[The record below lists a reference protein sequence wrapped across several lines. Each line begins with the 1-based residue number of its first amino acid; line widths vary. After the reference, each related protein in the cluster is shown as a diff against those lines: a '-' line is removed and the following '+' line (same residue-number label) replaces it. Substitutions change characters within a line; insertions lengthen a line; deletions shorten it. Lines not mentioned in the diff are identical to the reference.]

1 MRRGEKVPPAQNLEG
16 ARAKGPAG
24 APADTLATLLQEHQ
38 DVLLRRRILVEAD
51 PDGEGARGAAAPA
64 GPTPDGAADAA
75 GLHPYFARAHALD
88 DLSAL
93 CLSGGGIRS
102 AAFALG
108 AIQSLARRQ
117 LLHRFDYLSTVSGGG
132 YIGSWLMS
140 WVQRRG
146 YEAVLAGLRSDRE
159 PDRTSPLAY
168 LWRYSNYLT
177 PHTGLFSADTL
188 TIVALY
194 VRNLLLNWLVIMPLI
209 LSAIALAKLAALTA
223 WGIDPA
229 HAGTLAMLAI
239 TLVGSA
245 LLDFL
250 LQRPGWENMRS
261 TRLAFWM
268 TNLLPMLLGS
278 FLASVAGIKYLAIVE
293 YVDPP
298 WPSIAVT
305 LSLAGALICALAW
318 LLAFYF
324 ARLSPR
330 AGEPGARVPAPSV
343 RTTVASASREDP
355 VIGYVAWAAVSYAL
369 SGIVF
374 GLVLT
379 GILWL
384 LHGPVEALAPLRPN
398 GPSDLR
404 GLLLVCFGPAIVVG
418 AIFFGELIYVGL
430 TSDAPWADA
439 EREWLARAGGHYA
452 FVAWIWAAG
461 FVVVLGGSAVVG
473 SFAFPN
479 AVGWFAG
486 SGGAAAILIALL
498 GKASSTAAF
507 VRDEIKTWKNLS
519 ARFVL
524 AIVTPVFIVCLL
536 ALLSAGFDWIVFGKA
551 GVVLPSEAA
560 SAASPLSLLAWFFGI
575 LVFGLAIS
583 RFVNIN
589 RFSLHSVYRNRLI
602 RTFLGASRRD
612 RAPNPFTGFD
622 ERDNIALQ
630 DLWPQKPAEPGKL
643 PPQLLVANIALNVLK
658 GKDLAFQERRAL
670 PLTATARAVG
680 SGNLPWI
687 DWTDTQRIGC
697 YRPSRDYARGRKG
710 AKGMTLGTAMTL
722 SGAAASPNMGYH
734 SSPTLSLLLTL
745 FNVRL
750 GGWLGNPGP
759 AGTSSFTLSGPKIAA
774 KPLVYEAL
782 GLANDYRKFVYL
794 SDGGHFENLG
804 LYEMIRRRCRSI
816 VVCDAGCDPKCT
828 FEDLGN
834 AIRRISLDFGVRIE
848 FEALDIKPRTAQPP
862 GMAYAAVADII
873 YPERPDLPGKL
884 LYLKPGFLGG
894 EPAAAR
900 SYGEIHPEFPHETT
914 VDQWF
919 GESQFEA
926 YRALGEYVMDRVVGE
941 DAVDAKD
948 GIGAFIATASRHL
961 ARQRGGAPAPP
972 PQPPRRPR
980 KAQPRRGADD
990 DSLRSH
996 RERGTP

>member
-630 DLWPQKPAEPGKL
+630 DSLAAEAG
-643 PPQLLVANIALNVLK
+643 
-658 GKDLAFQERRAL
+658 RARQ
-670 PLTATARAVG
+670 AA
-680 SGNLPWI
+680 
-687 DWTDTQRIGC
+687 
-697 YRPSRDYARGRKG
+697 
-710 AKGMTLGTAMTL
+710 
-722 SGAAASPNMGYH
+722 AAASRREHRAQRPEGQRPRLPGAPRLAAH
-734 SSPTLSLLLTL
+734 GDGAGRRQRQPALDRLDGHAAHRLLPAFAGLCARPQGREGHDAWHRDDALRRRGEPEHGLSLLADAQPAPDPVQRPPRRLARQSRPRRHVELHPERTEDRGKTPRL
-745 FNVRL
+745 RGAGPRQRLPQVRL
-750 GGWLGNPGP
+750 SLRRWSFRESRPLRDDPAPLPLDRRLRCGLRSEMHLRGSRQCDPPHLPRFRRQDRVRGARHQAAHRAAAGDGLRRRRRHHLSGTARP
-759 AGTSSFTLSGPKIAA
+759 AGQA
-774 KPLVYEAL
+774 PLPEA
-782 GLANDYRKFVYL
+782 GLP
-794 SDGGHFENLG
+794 
-804 LYEMIRRRCRSI
+804 RRRARGG
-816 VVCDAGCDPKCT
+816 AQ
-828 FEDLGN
+828 L
-834 AIRRISLDFGVRIE
+834 RR
-848 FEALDIKPRTAQPP
+848 
-862 GMAYAAVADII
+862 
-873 YPERPDLPGKL
+873 DLPGI
-884 LYLKPGFLGG
+884 
-894 EPAAAR
+894 PA
-900 SYGEIHPEFPHETT
+900 
-914 VDQWF
+914 
-919 GESQFEA
+919 
-926 YRALGEYVMDRVVGE
+926 
-941 DAVDAKD
+941 
-948 GIGAFIATASRHL
+948 
-961 ARQRGGAPAPP
+961 
-972 PQPPRRPR
+972 
-980 KAQPRRGADD
+980 
-990 DSLRSH
+990 
-996 RERGTP
+996 